1 MITIQ
6 EVKKIA
12 KLARLNL
19 NDKEGEAYAQTLN
32 NILEHM
38 NELEAV
44 NTADVAPLSHPF
56 DFINH
61 TRPDEPKQAIAK
73 EEMLS
78 NAPNVEDD
86 CFKVPKILDH

>member
-19 NDKEGEAYAQTLN
+19 NDNESESYTETLN
-32 NILEHM
+32 NILEHV

-44 NTADVAPLSHPF
+44 NTADVAPMSHPF

>member
-19 NDKEGEAYAQTLN
+19 NDRESESYAETLN
-32 NILEHM
+32 NILGYM

-44 NTADVAPLSHPF
+44 NTADVTPLSHPF
-56 DFINH
+56 DFVNH
-61 TRPDEPKQAIAK
+61 TRPDEPKQAISK

-78 NAPNVEDD
+78 NASNVEDD

>member
-1 MITIQ
+1 MITNH
-6 EVKKIA
+6 EAKKIA

-19 NDKEGEAYAQTLN
+19 SETEADAYAQTLN

-38 NELEAV
+38 NELDAV
-44 NTADVAPLSHPF
+44 NTADVTPLSHPF
-56 DFINH
+56 DFVNH
-61 TRPDEPKQAIAK
+61 TRPDEIKQDISK
-73 EEMLS
+73 EDMLA